1 MRAKLNI
8 LTVAVFLVT
17 LAAYIG
23 CASQSAQS
31 RSTGQYVDDKTISAK
46 IKADLIGDPLTK
58 AREIDVN
65 TYKGVVQLSGFV
77 DTKEAIERAGEI
89 ARNTKGVVSVKN
101 DLQMRNH

>member
-1 MRAKLNI
+1 MREKLNI

-65 TYKGVVQLSGFV
+65 SYKGVVQLSGFV
-77 DTKEAIERAGEI
+77 DTPEASQRAEQI
-89 ARNTKGVVSVKN
+89 ARDTKGVVDVKN
-101 DLQMRNH
+101 NIVVK